1 MAETPVQAAHAH
13 QSTSF
18 WWTRVE
24 GLFGRSP
31 DSGLPDK
38 SLLRGGGRVGN
49 GSEAA
54 LLQACTVGSKEGVE
68 RLLLEGASP
77 NHRGEF
83 GATPLTI
90 SAELGSTSI
99 VALLLAAGA
108 EVDTIDDTG
117 DSALLCACR
126 VGQVDVVRMLLNAKA
141 DPALTNS
148 QQKNALD
155 AAIEARNYYNRPE
168 VSELLLAHQRDD
180 AEAATDAGAA
190 GADEASDSTP
200 KPGAPAPAGHLSSHA
215 ARGRPTDALELVLR
229 HGSGTSHRSGTTSPV
244 APVLRLRKEEWALDR
259 NYPQCHL
266 CKATF
271 TLINRRHHCR
281 ICALIFCEACTAN
294 TVATA
299 GARTVRTAAGSTL
312 GDPRPAR
319 TTARVQL
326 RGHGDPRPLRAHH
339 HARCRP
345 VRLALLAR
353 PRQPAPVNAPVNA
366 PLSARP
372 ARPAL
377 RLPCPRRC

>member
-108 EVDTIDDTG
+108 EVDTIDDNG

-126 VGQVDVVRMLLNAKA
+126 VGQVDAVRMLLNAKA

-180 AEAATDAGAA
+180 AEAATDAGAE

-299 GARTVRTAAGSTL
+299 GARTVRIATGSTRGGL
-312 GDPRPAR
+312 RPAR

-326 RGHGDPRPLRAHH
+326 RGHGDPRPLRARTTMRV
-339 HARCRP
+339 AAP
-345 VRLALLAR
+345 LASPFSR
-353 PRQPAPVNAPVNA
+353 APVSP
-366 PLSARP
+366 PHSP
-372 ARPAL
+372 YPPPAL
-377 RLPCPRRC
+377 SSRLPCPRPC